1 MVRFVREQLGR
12 LAPCFVASALIAL
25 ASCSSNSTPTG
36 QPASSVSRALPAAG
50 SELIFPPFAGFS
62 GNLIVPTNDAA
73 ASTNVKLASYNLQPS
88 RAPFPQSATR
98 EIGAE
103 LHRAA
108 TTPGGG
114 TVIFWE
120 SLSFTQAVNFDTYP
134 MTSFTLPGSMSPS
147 TTGFSLEMLDGN
159 SGALLN
165 EWTGPTIV
173 GQTLTFAASSG
184 PGLQA
189 VTGDT
194 YWLELISTPFVGP
207 TATPSGPTPTPS
219 GPTPTPS
226 PSVAPTAT
234 PTPSPSPS
242 GPTPTPSPTPASPI
256 VLSPTAGVVGNNSGC
271 SGAPASYTFTATE
284 AGYSGVLTA
293 TAPSFAPH
301 PQQFTVSPASVSSGG
316 TFTVTD
322 SNPTEALGIWNV
334 TVTDTLGNS
343 AIESVTSAVC
353 LP

>member
-1 MVRFVREQLGR
+1 
-12 LAPCFVASALIAL
+12 
-25 ASCSSNSTPTG
+25 
-36 QPASSVSRALPAAG
+36 
-50 SELIFPPFAGFS
+50 
-62 GNLIVPTNDAA
+62 
-73 ASTNVKLASYNLQPS
+73 
-88 RAPFPQSATR
+88 
-98 EIGAE
+98 
-103 LHRAA
+103 
-108 TTPGGG
+108 
-114 TVIFWE
+114 VIFWE

-134 MTSFTLPGSMSPS
+134 MTSFTLPGSISPTTTAMSV
-147 TTGFSLEMLDGN
+147 EMLDGN
-159 SGALLN
+159 TGMLLN
-165 EWTGPTIV
+165 EWTAPTIV
-173 GQTLTFAASSG
+173 GQTLTFAASGG
-184 PGLQA
+184 PGLPA

-194 YWLELISTPFVGP
+194 YWLELISTPIVTP
-207 TATPSGPTPTPS
+207 PATPTPAGPTPTPS

-242 GPTPTPSPTPASPI
+242 GPTPTPSPTPASLI
-256 VLSPTAGVVGNNSGC
+256 VLSPTAGVVGNDGGC

-284 AGYSGVLTA
+284 AGYSGLLTA
-293 TAPSFAPH
+293 TAPSFGAH
-301 PQQFTVSPASVSSGG
+301 VQFTVSPASVSSGG